1 VPAPAAVAVVPQAV
15 PASPPAEPTPTTAVE
30 ETDEP
35 APAMDGKDRKP
46 KKRDRD

>member
-1 VPAPAAVAVVPQAV
+1 VAVVPQAV

-35 APAMDGKDRKP
+35 APATDEEKDRKP